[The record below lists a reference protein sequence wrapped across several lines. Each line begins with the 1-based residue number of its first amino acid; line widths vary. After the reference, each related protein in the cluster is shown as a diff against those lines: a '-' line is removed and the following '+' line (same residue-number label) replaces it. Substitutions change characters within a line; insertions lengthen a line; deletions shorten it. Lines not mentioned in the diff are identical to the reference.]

1 MEIDYAGFFSLFEK
15 YKIEVFLILT
25 SLIVTLISFTI
36 YSKSDSQDN
45 IDIVENKNEIPNVKS
60 SSITIDVSGAVNS
73 PGVYELQNG
82 SRINDAIKKAKGLSQ
97 DADTSYFFRNFNLS
111 AYLFDQEK
119 IYIPY
124 VWEINSGIFTEEQR
138 ILNYLS
144 PFTIEGSE
152 TNSYIINSEKININ
166 TALSKELED
175 LPGIG
180 QKTAQK
186 IIENRPYK
194 TIEELLSKK
203 VLNEGVFENIKDQ
216 ISVQ

>member
-1 MEIDYAGFFSLFEK
+1 MEIDFAGFFSLFKK

-45 IDIVENKNEIPNVKS
+45 IDIVEKGCEIESFKS
-60 SSITIDVSGAVNS
+60 NNITVDVSGAVNN

-82 SRINDAIKKAKGLSQ
+82 SRINDAVKKAKGLSQ

-124 VWEINSGIFTEEQR
+124 IWEINSEIFTEEQR

-144 PFTIEGSE
+144 PFTITGSE
-152 TNSYIINSEKININ
+152 TSSNIINGEKININ

-216 ISVQ
+216 VLAQ

>member
-1 MEIDYAGFFSLFEK
+1 MEIDYAGFFSLFKK

-111 AYLFDQEK
+111 AYLF
-119 IYIPY
+119 
-124 VWEINSGIFTEEQR
+124 S
-138 ILNYLS
+138 
-144 PFTIEGSE
+144 
-152 TNSYIINSEKININ
+152 
-166 TALSKELED
+166 
-175 LPGIG
+175 
-180 QKTAQK
+180 
-186 IIENRPYK
+186 
-194 TIEELLSKK
+194 
-203 VLNEGVFENIKDQ
+203 
-216 ISVQ
+216 ISFI